1 MTVTHFPHG
10 TFATPNIGGSRLAEM
25 FQEDNI
31 YFVNGDLSGASSSNG
46 GLNPSEAVSI
56 PTEAVDKA
64 VRGGIIYV
72 NPRSTIASAQSYYVD
87 NITIPVTKPLMQIIG
102 CGSETDRPYMAGPLI
117 KATTAGVGSA
127 VLTIYGAGFLTEG
140 VEWTGT
146 GQTADTAS
154 IVLISN
160 NGTTTRAYGVT
171 IRNCTLRNAK
181 GHLISGGGAIH
192 IDTAIY
198 VKIHHNLFADNPN
211 SLSIRST
218 YAGINTLHIDYNT
231 FSGTTTVRDSD
242 IFCTADAGNG
252 FQICGNNFLD
262 GLPNHGVNNKYLVL
276 SSGPRGLVA
285 NNRFAY
291 AATTMDALLAVA
303 GTIGNVP
310 TTMAQVGNM
319 VQADTEGESGIV
331 TI

>member
-1 MTVTHFPHG
+1 MSLTHLPHG
-10 TFATPNIGGSRLAEM
+10 ILATPNIGGGRLAEM
-25 FQEDNI
+25 FQADNI
-31 YFVNGDLSGASSSNG
+31 FFVNGDLGGASSSNS
-46 GLNPSEAVSI
+46 GLNPDEAVSI
-56 PTEAVDKA
+56 PTEAVGKA
-64 VRGGIIYV
+64 VKGGIIYV
-72 NPRSTIASAQSYYVD
+72 NPRGTTASAQTYYVD
-87 NITIPVTKPLMQIIG
+87 NITIPVTKPLMQILG
-102 CGSETDRPYMAGPLI
+102 CGPDTDRPYMGPLV

-127 VLTIYGAGFLTEG
+127 VLIINGAAFLTEG
-140 VEWTGT
+140 MEWTGT

-154 IVLISN
+154 IITINN

-171 IRNCTLRNAK
+171 IRNCTIRNAK
-181 GHLISGGGAIH
+181 GHLISAGGAIH

-198 VKIHHNLFADNPN
+198 VKILHNLFADNPN
-211 SLSIRST
+211 SIAIQST
-218 YAGINTLHIDYNT
+218 YAGINTLYIDDNT

-252 FQICGNNFLD
+252 FEITGNKFLD

-291 AATTMDALLAVA
+291 AATTMDALLAA
-303 GTIGNVP
+303 SGTIGNVP

>member
-1 MTVTHFPHG
+1 MGLTRFPNG
-10 TFATPNIGGSRLAEM
+10 VFATPNLGGVNRAEI
-25 FQEDNI
+25 FNSNNI
-31 YFVNGDLSGASSSNG
+31 FFVNGDLGGASSSNS
-46 GLNPSEAVSI
+46 GLNPDEAVSI

-72 NPRSTIASAQSYYVD
+72 KPRSTIASAQTYYVD
-87 NITIPVTKPLMQIIG
+87 NITIPVTKPLMQILG
-102 CGSETDRPYMAGPLI
+102 CGPDTDRPYMGPLV

-127 VLTIYGAGFLTEG
+127 VLTIYGAAFLTEG
-140 VEWTGT
+140 MEWTGT

-154 IVLISN
+154 IVVISN

-181 GHLISGGGAIH
+181 GHLISGGGAIS

-198 VKIHHNLFADNPN
+198 VKILNNLFADNPN
-211 SLSIRST
+211 SLAIRST
-218 YAGINTLHIDYNT
+218 YAGINTLYIDDNT

-252 FQICGNNFLD
+252 FQISGNKFLD

-291 AATTMDALLAVA
+291 AATTMDGLLAA
-303 GTIGNVP
+303 SGTIGNVP

-319 VQADTEGESGIV
+319 VQADTEGESGII